1 MKAVVVKEDIS
12 SRPLVWT
19 EVPTPEP
26 GPGEVLVRVHACA
39 LNRADLHQRAGNYPS
54 PLGASEILGLEM
66 AGTIAELG
74 ADVTDW
80 QLGERVCALLSGG
93 GYAEY
98 AVVPEQL
105 LMSIPER
112 HSFEEA
118 AGVPE
123 VFLTAYT
130 NLFREGAAKRGE
142 TVLIHAGASGV
153 GTAAIQL
160 ASRYGCT
167 VYATA
172 GTREKVATCECLGA
186 RRCINYREEDFA
198 SVLRS
203 LQGFEGVDL
212 VFDMVGKNYLERNLD
227 LLRWRGR
234 IVFVSLLSGSQVEL
248 DLRTLMVKRLSLVGT
263 TLRQRSLEEKASLRD
278 SFLKSFG
285 ADLASGK
292 VYPVIDKVFPI
303 QEVENAHTYMTE
315 NRNIGKIILR
325 LPGST

>member
-1 MKAVVVKEDIS
+1 MFFIMRAVVVKEDTP
-12 SRPLVWT
+12 SRPIVWT

-26 GPGEVLVRVHACA
+26 GSGEVLVRVHACA
-39 LNRADLHQRAGNYPS
+39 LNRADLHQRAGNYP
-54 PLGASEILGLEM
+54 PPPGASEILGLEM

-74 ADVTDW
+74 SGVTNW

-98 AVVPEQL
+98 VVVPEQL
-105 LMSIPER
+105 LMPIPKR
-112 HSFEEA
+112 LAFEEA

-130 NLFREGAAKRGE
+130 NLFREGAAKRSE

-160 ASRYGCT
+160 ATRYGCT

-172 GTREKVATCECLGA
+172 GTQEKVATCEQLGA
-186 RRCINYREEDFA
+186 SRCINYREEDFA
-198 SVLRS
+198 RVLRAIK
-203 LQGFEGVDL
+203 GFEGVDL
-212 VFDMVGKNYLERNLD
+212 VFDMVGKNYLEQNLD

-234 IVFVSLLSGSQVEL
+234 IVFVSLLSGSQVEI

-263 TLRQRSLEEKASLRD
+263 TLRQRSLEEKTSLCEGFQKD
-278 SFLKSFG
+278 FG
-285 ADLASGK
+285 ADLESGK
-292 VYPVIDKVFPI
+292 IRPIIDKVFP
-303 QEVENAHTYMTE
+303 V
-315 NRNIGKIILR
+315 
-325 LPGST
+325 